1 MSIRGLNLFNNPN
14 TQNLMQSLGQNPF
27 PMRGLERFM
36 KKRGVSFPV
45 FPQGSNFQGIDFR
58 GPNLQGPNLQREV
71 GSLSSTLNVQEP
83 IEKRGGI
90 KEFLSRFSRRRKK

>member
-36 KKRGVSFPV
+36 QKRGMNYPP
-45 FPQGSNFQGIDFR
+45 FPQG
-58 GPNLQGPNLQREV
+58 GPNLQGPNSQGEAGRLAD
-71 GSLSSTLNVQEP
+71 TLKVQEAT
-83 IEKRGGI
+83 EKRGGI
-90 KEFLSRFSRRRKK
+90 KEFLSRFSRRRNK